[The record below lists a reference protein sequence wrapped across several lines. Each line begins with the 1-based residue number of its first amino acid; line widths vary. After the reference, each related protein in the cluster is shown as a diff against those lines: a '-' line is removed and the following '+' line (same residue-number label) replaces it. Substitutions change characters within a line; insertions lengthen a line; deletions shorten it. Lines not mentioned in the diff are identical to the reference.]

1 MAINTHAV
9 YPPSEFTS
17 AKVFILKTLYALMC
31 FYYIKFALETETE
44 TASATVIVT
53 AAQTIKC
60 ETQSIL
66 IQWH

>member
-17 AKVFILKTLYALMC
+17 AKVFILKLYYALMC
-31 FYYIKFALETETE
+31 FYYIKFALETET
-44 TASATVIVT
+44 ATVIVT
-53 AAQTIKC
+53 AAQTIGC